1 MKTKKSPKLA
11 DLSLADRQ
19 LLEKIGQEVL
29 FKSRKKLIIKRDKDQ
44 TSNAL
49 K

>member
-1 MKTKKSPKLA
+1 MKAEKTPKLA
-11 DLSLADRQ
+11 DLALSDRQ

-44 TSNAL
+44 TANAL